1 MQLDLFVTSTGEMWL
16 LGAMLLFGAGA
27 LLFTNEVKYV
37 IVGIVAIVGVGVITY
52 SNHTNTLE
60 ERFTLEQFHKGKAL
74 SCGVW
79 RGETILVD
87 PSKGWKYDKRVGFT
101 KGDVIINNPGVCKV
115 IEKASPQPSTLPYWM
130 IFGALIGILMILKGF
145 RSGFKTDS
153 TLAEDS
159 HGE

>member
-16 LGAMLLFGAGA
+16 LGAMLLFGAGV

-37 IVGIVAIVGVGVITY
+37 IVGIVAIAGVGVITY

-60 ERFTLEQFHKGKAL
+60 ERFTLQQFHEGKAL

-101 KGDVIINNPGVCKV
+101 KGDVIINNPGVCRV
-115 IEKASPQPSTLPYWM
+115 IEKASPKPSSLPYWV
-130 IFGALIGILMILKGF
+130 IFGTLIGILMILKGF